1 MGTKGGKAVVAEVA
15 GYSTATKTI
24 LGGNKLK
31 QLDWKA
37 NYSIESGIKRTIEIL
52 REIH

>member
-1 MGTKGGKAVVAEVA
+1 MGTKGGKAVVAEAA
-15 GYSTATKTI
+15 GYSATKTI